1 MARIGVFLYSSEQEV
16 GSFLRLDDI
25 ETVLSREI
33 PEVVAVLKNPALLT
47 EEGLRFIKESIGRH
61 HLDRVVIGA
70 GAPEKYLPTFRKAAV
85 EAKLNPYLLTIVNIR
100 EGIAWSHSGN
110 PEVATRL
117 ALESL
122 MMAIKRLLY
131 AEPLAPRRVK
141 GEQRVL
147 VIGGGSAGV
156 RAAVNASNFG
166 FNVILV
172 ERRPTLGG
180 TTALLSKLYPR
191 MEDAESFLIP
201 TIMELVQRENVRV
214 LPYADVVSIT
224 GYLGNFDVV
233 IRQRARKARPMTNAQ
248 LAKAESACPVSVPN
262 EYNGGLTQRKA
273 IFMPFETAVP
283 RTPVIDHASCLRF
296 RDPPEDC
303 RLCQQATS
311 PDLIDYDQ
319 PDQTIT
325 ERVGAI
331 IVATGADAFDPKP
344 YTQLKFGM
352 EPDVVS
358 AMQMERLLKEASR
371 KTQPLGRRSDKQ
383 PVRSLTLV
391 CEVGSEEPA
400 KGIPYA
406 SEVPAMVAAKQ
417 AVMIK
422 EIDPSIE
429 VTILYPEKRAHTKG
443 YTEYHRRA
451 EFQFGVRYLRG
462 KPSEVVRQGG
472 TLKVVA
478 LNTVLNETVE
488 IPSDLVVL
496 CTDLV
501 PSQGSRDIAEII
513 GLRSDERGFIEEDH
527 PAFAPLSAGVEGVM
541 VVGGALGPADVREIS
556 LQSDAAVGS
565 LLTAL
570 PTHGKETEP
579 YLAVLIDD
587 QHCTGCFDCGR
598 ICPYHAFE
606 SIPSPYSEHRRVVRI
621 LEDYCTGCGLCIP
634 VCTPRVLELQGQTRR
649 QLESEVKV
657 VWAKA

>member
-1 MARIGVFLYSSEQEV
+1 MARIGVFLYSSDQEI
-16 GSFLRLDDI
+16 GNYLRLDDI

-33 PEVVAVLKNPALLT
+33 PEVVAVLRSPGLLT
-47 EEGLRFIKESIGRH
+47 EEGLRFIKESIDRY

-122 MMAIKRLLY
+122 TMAIKRILY
-131 AEPLAPRRVK
+131 AEPLEARRVK

-147 VIGGGSAGV
+147 IIGGGPAGI
-156 RAAVNASNFG
+156 RAAVNASNAG

-180 TTALLSKLYPR
+180 NTVLLSKLYPK

-214 LPYADVVSIT
+214 IPYAEVVSVT

-233 IRQRARKARPMTNAQ
+233 IRQRARKVKPMTPEQFAR
-248 LAKAESACPVSVPN
+248 AESACPVSVPN

-273 IFMPFETAVP
+273 IFIPFENAVP
-283 RTPVIDHASCLRF
+283 RRPVIDHASCLRF

-311 PDLIDYDQ
+311 TDLIDYGE

-331 IVATGADAFDPKP
+331 IVATGADLFDPKP
-344 YTQLKFGM
+344 YTQLRFGID
-352 EPDVVS
+352 PDVVS
-358 AMQMERLLKEASR
+358 AMQMERLLKDASQ
-371 KTQPLGRRSDKQ
+371 KTQALTRRSDNQ
-383 PVRSLTLV
+383 PLKSVTLI
-391 CEVGSEEPA
+391 CEVGSEELT

-406 SEVPAMVAAKQ
+406 SEIPAMVAAKQ
-417 AVMIK
+417 AIMIK
-422 EIDPSIE
+422 ELDPSIE

-443 YTEYHRRA
+443 YSEYHRRA
-451 EFQFGVRYLRG
+451 EFQYGVRYIRG

-472 TLKVVA
+472 TLKVIA
-478 LNTVLNETVE
+478 LNTILNETVE
-488 IPSDLVVL
+488 IASDLVVL
-496 CTDLV
+496 STDLV
-501 PSQGSRDIAEII
+501 PSQGTLDIAEVL
-513 GLRSDERGFIEEDH
+513 GLRRDERGFLEEDH
-527 PAFAPLSAGVEGVM
+527 PAFAPLSAGIEGVM
-541 VVGGALGPADVREIS
+541 VVGAALGPADIREIN
-556 LQSDAAVGS
+556 LQSDAAVGT
-565 LLTAL
+565 LLSIL
-570 PTHGKETEP
+570 PAQGKETEP
-579 YLAVLIDD
+579 YLATLVDD

-598 ICPYHAFE
+598 VCPYHAFE
-606 SIPSPYSEHRRVVRI
+606 LIPSPYAEHRRIVRV

-634 VCTPRVLELQGQTRR
+634 VCTPRVLELKGQTKR
-649 QLESEVKV
+649 QIESEVKV
-657 VWAKA
+657 AWAKA